1 MKEKENLMKKLA
13 LGMMPQP
20 EMLAVETKKGKLF
33 IGIPKEISLQEK
45 RIPLT
50 PGDVKVLINNGHEI
64 IVESGAGKGANYDD
78 RDYSEAGARIAYSPE
93 EVYKAHIILKIEPP
107 SIEEIEKMQYN
118 QFLISA
124 LQIAIQPKDYLKR
137 LMQKKITA
145 VAFDFITDDEG
156 IFPIIRAMSEIAGTT
171 AIHVA
176 AELLSNINEGQG
188 LMLGGISGIPPAEV
202 VIIGAGTVG
211 EYAARAALGVG
222 ASVKLFDNNIY
233 KLRRL
238 QNNIGQRVYTSV
250 IQPSVLRQALTNAD
264 VAIGALRTEA
274 GRSPIVVTEEM
285 VKDMKAGAVI
295 IDVSIDQGGCF
306 ETSEVTT
313 HEHPTFR
320 KYGVIHYCVPNIASR
335 VARTS
340 STALSH
346 VLTPILINLGENG
359 GVEEGAKFNYGI
371 RNGIY
376 VYKGILTN
384 RYLGEKFG
392 LPYKDIDL
400 LLAAIE

>member
-78 RDYSEAGARIAYSPE
+78 RDYSEAGARIAYSSE

-156 IFPIIRAMSEIAGTT
+156 IFPSSGPCPKLQAPRPYTL
-171 AIHVA
+171 
-176 AELLSNINEGQG
+176 LLSCSA
-188 LMLGGISGIPPAEV
+188 ISTRVRGSCW
-202 VIIGAGTVG
+202 
-211 EYAARAALGVG
+211 G
-222 ASVKLFDNNIY
+222 ASPVFP
-233 KLRRL
+233 L
-238 QNNIGQRVYTSV
+238 Q
-250 IQPSVLRQALTNAD
+250 
-264 VAIGALRTEA
+264 
-274 GRSPIVVTEEM
+274 
-285 VKDMKAGAVI
+285 K
-295 IDVSIDQGGCF
+295 
-306 ETSEVTT
+306 
-313 HEHPTFR
+313 
-320 KYGVIHYCVPNIASR
+320 
-335 VARTS
+335 
-340 STALSH
+340 
-346 VLTPILINLGENG
+346 
-359 GVEEGAKFNYGI
+359 
-371 RNGIY
+371 
-376 VYKGILTN
+376 
-384 RYLGEKFG
+384 
-392 LPYKDIDL
+392 
-400 LLAAIE
+400 